1 MPHIYVSFKRACGVM
16 DALSGASTYPKNIS
30 VWIILRDVKKSFSQ
44 STYQAYKVDRFREI
58 LVPFTGGSIKLVL
71 I

>member
-1 MPHIYVSFKRACGVM
+1 M

-58 LVPFTGGSIKLVL
+58 LVPFTGGSIELVL